1 MRYFWG
7 MREGLAMEAPG
18 RLLKT
23 GVRAYERQR
32 HGVRVGVGRGAWCN
46 SGGLRC
52 LPRRSSLN
60 RLSSK
65 HKQSTSDAQAQTPG
79 CAP

>member
-32 HGVRVGVGRGAWCN
+32 HGVRAGVGRGAWCN

-52 LPRRSSLN
+52 SSSLH
-60 RLSSK
+60 RLSSR
-65 HKQSTSDAQAQTPG
+65 HKLRTSDAQTQTPG